1 MDFDFDLYSRDTA
14 QDPWPAIKAMQDAG
28 PVLHNVRTGA
38 YMVTTDKLARA
49 VLTDTK
55 RFTIEGTAVT
65 IRFGREAFF
74 GIDDKASHDK
84 LRAIWM
90 GAFTRNAVEAL
101 RPMITQL
108 ADEMIDPVQ
117 ERLRAGE
124 VVDLEA
130 ELCRSL
136 PAYVIAHMMG
146 VPMSY
151 RDDVVRWSDA
161 LGAASVLPANADK
174 QTHPAWLAAYK
185 ARDEIGEYLGEAIAH
200 RRKNPGGTDL
210 ISQIVHSQHNLPDN
224 VIISNSRQ
232 MLYAGNETTAKW
244 LGHIVVALS
253 KRPDVRAEVIADP
266 KLMPQALEEV
276 MRWRPVVMASVRLAQ
291 PGGVE
296 IEGVHI
302 PEGKTIMPLVGCANR
317 DPTRYEDPDTLNI
330 HRKFQTNLGFGFG
343 MHSCLGVTLARLEAQ
358 IVIERLLARIPDYDV
373 AGEVIYNA
381 FALRGPKVLPI
392 ALQKH

>member
-1 MDFDFDLYSRDTA
+1 MDFDFDLYSRETA
-14 QDPWPAIKAMQDAG
+14 QNPWPAIKAMQEAG
-28 PVLHNVRTGA
+28 PVLRNVRTGA
-38 YMVTTDKLARA
+38 YMVTTDKLARN
-49 VLTDTK
+49 VLTDTT

-65 IRFGREAFF
+65 IRFGKEAFF
-74 GIDDKASHDK
+74 GIDDKALHDK
-84 LRAIWM
+84 LRSIWM
-90 GAFTRNAVEAL
+90 GAFTRPAMEAM

-108 ADEMIDPVQ
+108 ADEMIDPV
-117 ERLRAGE
+117 EEKLRAGE
-124 VVDLEA
+124 TVDLEA

-146 VPMSY
+146 VPRSY

-185 ARDEIGEYLGEAIAH
+185 ARDEIGAYLAEAIAH

-210 ISQIVHSQHNLPDN
+210 ISQIVHSSHNLPDEFI
-224 VIISNSRQ
+224 VSNSRQ

-244 LGHIVVALS
+244 LGHIVVALDER
-253 KRPDVRAEVIADP
+253 KDVRREVLADP

-276 MRWRPVVMASVRLAQ
+276 MRWRPVVMASVRLVK
-291 PGGVE
+291 PGGTE
-296 IEGVHI
+296 IEGVRI
-302 PEGKTIMPLVGCANR
+302 PEGTTIMPVVGCANR
-317 DPTRYEDPDTLNI
+317 DPARYENPEELDI

-358 IVIERLLARIPDYDV
+358 IVIERLLARIPDYEV
-373 AGEVIYNA
+373 AGDVIYNA

-392 ALQKH
+392 AMH